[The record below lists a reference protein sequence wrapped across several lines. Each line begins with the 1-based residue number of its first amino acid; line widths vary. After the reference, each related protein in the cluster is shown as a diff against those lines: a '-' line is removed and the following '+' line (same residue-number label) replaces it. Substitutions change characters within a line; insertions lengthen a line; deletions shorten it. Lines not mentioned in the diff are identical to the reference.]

1 MKIIVNSEEQVFDE
15 GITLLEIV
23 RFFKIEEKV
32 MALAVNMQIVKKDK
46 WKEYIVQDG
55 DRLEMLQFVGGG

>member
-32 MALAVNMQIVKKDK
+32 MALAVNMQIIKKDK

>member
-1 MKIIVNSEEQVFDE
+1 MKIIVNSEEQIFDE
-15 GITLLEIV
+15 GITLLEV
-23 RFFKIEEKV
+23 VKFFKIEEKV

>member
-15 GITLLEIV
+15 GITLLEV
-23 RFFKIEEKV
+23 VKFFKIEEKV